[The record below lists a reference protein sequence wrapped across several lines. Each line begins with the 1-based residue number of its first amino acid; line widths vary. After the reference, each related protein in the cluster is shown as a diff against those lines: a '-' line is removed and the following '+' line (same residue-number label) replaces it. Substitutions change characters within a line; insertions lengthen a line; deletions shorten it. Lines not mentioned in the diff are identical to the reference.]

1 MTEMIIDPSM
11 VHYRHIIVEGVVTV
25 VCVQDFDYPDYRFD
39 SEELFATE
47 QEAQEAADEA
57 NVPYDEFEWTP
68 YCWDDCEMCGC
79 HGLCDGEPWDEDID
93 YEEEDE

>member
-1 MTEMIIDPSM
+1 MSLTTDLCICDGSSQSAGGGYVEYILEPNPDCLEHFP
-11 VHYRHIIVEGVVTV
+11 IVEEDTL
-25 VCVQDFDYPDYRFD
+25 
-39 SEELFATE
+39 E
-47 QEAQEAADEA
+47 DE
-57 NVPYDEFEWTP
+57 YEWTP